1 MKTLGLIGGMSWE
14 STALYYAAINREIG
28 KRAGGL
34 SSAPLLVHSVD
45 FAPIAEMQ
53 ANHDWQGLGDAM
65 ADSATRLEQ
74 AGAQGLFLATNTMH
88 NVADRIQAASS
99 LPFVHIAD
107 PTADALLADG
117 IENVALLGT
126 AFTMEMPFYKD
137 KLAGRGL
144 NVLVPEVNRTN
155 LSGIIY
161 NELCKGVVKESSRQV
176 YVEAIEALKSRGAD
190 AVILGCTEITML
202 IGDDESP
209 LPTYDTTALH
219 ARAAADFI
227 LSE

>member
-1 MKTLGLIGGMSWE
+1 MNTLGLIGGMSWE

-53 ANHDWQGLGDAM
+53 GNHDWQGLGDAM

-88 NVADRIQAASS
+88 NVADRIQAASG

-107 PTADALLADG
+107 PTADALLSDG
-117 IENVALLGT
+117 IENVGLLGT

-137 KLAGRGL
+137 KLADRGL

>member
-1 MKTLGLIGGMSWE
+1 MNTLGLIGGMSWE

-65 ADSATRLEQ
+65 ADSAKRLEQ

-88 NVADRIQAASS
+88 NVADRIQAASG

-107 PTADALLADG
+107 PTADALLSDG
-117 IENVALLGT
+117 IENVGLLGT
-126 AFTMEMPFYKD
+126 AFTMEMPFYRD
-137 KLAGRGL
+137 KLADRGL

-176 YVEAIEALKSRGAD
+176 YVEAIEALKSHGAD